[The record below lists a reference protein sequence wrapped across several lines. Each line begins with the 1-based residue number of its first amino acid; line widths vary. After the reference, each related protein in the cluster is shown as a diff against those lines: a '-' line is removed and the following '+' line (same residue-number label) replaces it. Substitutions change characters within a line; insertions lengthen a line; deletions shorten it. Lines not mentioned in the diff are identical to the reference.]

1 MEEEEN
7 KFQKRRII
15 IEEPQLYPHLTKR
28 ILNLDDFIISQKSKN
43 NLGEYGILL
52 NNLRKKSIYK
62 KLLLSPEKSKEYQMR
77 TGHNPQEIREIRN
90 KYLKKLVESNP
101 FYFPKELSLD
111 EYKKPVNTKEERLNK
126 LLQHLEEQA
135 KKERNIDNSRKNSS
149 ILYLN
154 SRKESILL
162 ENKRKRTESVNE
174 VIEEVENKKNK
185 NKIKKDENGEEQE
198 QNNLEEENG
207 EASFYEE
214 NENEDYAHPDDDD
227 SQNYNYSYGDGN
239 DDN

>member
-1 MEEEEN
+1 M
-7 KFQKRRII
+7 
-15 IEEPQLYPHLTKR
+15 
-28 ILNLDDFIISQKSKN
+28 
-43 NLGEYGILL
+43 
-52 NNLRKKSIYK
+52 
-62 KLLLSPEKSKEYQMR
+62 
-77 TGHNPQEIREIRN
+77 REIRN

-185 NKIKKDENGEEQE
+185 NKIKKEENGEEQE